1 MHPHRSHWITALA
14 ALFAAGLAE
23 ATVFAQ
29 GVSPWLNA
37 VDVLQQAFTGPLAR
51 GLSLI
56 AIVIGGL
63 MFAFGEGGSKKAL
76 AGIIFGL
83 GHGDGR
89 GELPHVA
96 LFMTIGHGR
105 ARVGRLPGAVGPP
118 HHAGGRTALVPL
130 VGHDR
135 HGHVERDQ
143 QHPDRR
149 GDVLPVVRRGLVGM
163 AH

>member
-1 MHPHRSHWITALA
+1 MHSHRSHVTALA
-14 ALFAAGLAE
+14 AMLAVGLVAE
-23 ATVFAQ
+23 AALFAQ

-83 GHGDGR
+83 GMAMGAANF
-89 GELPHVA
+89 LTW
-96 LFMTIGHGR
+96 LFS
-105 ARVGRLPGAVGPP
+105 
-118 HHAGGRTALVPL
+118 
-130 VGHDR
+130 
-135 HGHVERDQ
+135 
-143 QHPDRR
+143 
-149 GDVLPVVRRGLVGM
+149 
-163 AH
+163 